1 MKTDTTEEDTELEQV
16 VDELDIEEMTDK
28 FRRWLIS
35 NRDRFLVD
43 FENLEVE
50 LKQDEKTFHLRFY
63 DNYSFKI
70 VLED

>member
-1 MKTDTTEEDTELEQV
+1 MKTDTKEEDTELEQEI
-16 VDELDIEEMTDK
+16 DEFNIEELTDK
-28 FRRWLIS
+28 FRKWLIS

-43 FENLEVE
+43 FEKPEVKLE
-50 LKQDEKTFHLRFY
+50 QDEKSFHLRFY

>member
-1 MKTDTTEEDTELEQV
+1 MKTDTTEEDTELEQEI
-16 VDELDIEEMTDK
+16 DEFDIEELTDK

-43 FENLEVE
+43 FDNPKGK
-50 LKQDEKTFHLRFY
+50 LKQDERTFHLRFY

-70 VLED
+70 ILED